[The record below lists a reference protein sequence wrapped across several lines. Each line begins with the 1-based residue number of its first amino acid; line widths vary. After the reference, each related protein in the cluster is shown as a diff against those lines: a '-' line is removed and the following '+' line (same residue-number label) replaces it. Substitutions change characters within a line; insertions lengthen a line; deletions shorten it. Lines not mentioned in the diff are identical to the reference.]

1 MLAETNEL
9 KRLCPSAKRNTVSE
23 AKEET
28 GVTHYRAGVP
38 VGSRVGS
45 PKNCQGQHATAVTL
59 PHQKHYR
66 GSITQGA

>member
-38 VGSRVGS
+38 VGSHLRSEVGS
-45 PKNCQGQHATAVTL
+45 EVRRIAKVNMQRQ
-59 PHQKHYR
+59 
-66 GSITQGA
+66 